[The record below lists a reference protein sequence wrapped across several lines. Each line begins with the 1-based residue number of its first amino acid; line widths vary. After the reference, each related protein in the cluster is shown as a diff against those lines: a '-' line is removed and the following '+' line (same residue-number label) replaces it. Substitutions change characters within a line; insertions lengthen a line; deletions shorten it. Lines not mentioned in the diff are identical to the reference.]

1 MIKYLGSKR
10 LLLDAIGAAVDSFG
24 DSQRVLDLFSGTS
37 RVGHSLKR
45 RGHYVIANDHLHFA
59 ANLARTYV
67 EADGRR
73 YREEAAR
80 IIEELNSVEGAPGYV
95 TQTFCIDSR
104 YFRPEN
110 GARIDAIRD
119 RIAALARDGA
129 IDPTLKAILL
139 TSLIEAADRVDS
151 TTGVQMA
158 YLKAWAKR
166 AYNPLSLRLPDLLD
180 GPGEAHLLDA
190 AEAAAFEVDVAYLD
204 PPYNQHRYIGNYH
217 VWETITRWDEPEA
230 YGIARKRVQAREH
243 KSSFNSKREIEGA
256 MREVLEN
263 LRAKQLIIS
272 FNNEGYLSR
281 ETLEEMLSEYG
292 HVETVAIDFKRYVGA
307 QIGIYNLS
315 GEKVGKVGK
324 LRNIEFLFIVSQ
336 DPAAARHAA
345 EEVARAEE
353 ARRSALRR
361 PETKRSPN
369 TLPKTAKDE
378 LKERPTRS

>member
-10 LLLDAIGAAVDSFG
+10 LLLGAIGAAVDAFG
-24 DSQRVLDLFSGTS
+24 ESRRVLDLFSGTS
-37 RVGHSLKR
+37 RVGHSLKS

-67 EADGRR
+67 EADARE
-73 YREEAAR
+73 YLEEATR
-80 IIEELNSVEGAPGYV
+80 LIDELNTVEGAPGYV
-95 TQTFCIDSR
+95 TQTFCIDAR

-110 GARIDAIRD
+110 GARIDAIRA
-119 RIAALARDGA
+119 RIEELAPEP
-129 IDPTLKAILL
+129 ILKAILL

-158 YLKAWAKR
+158 YLKDWAKR
-166 AYNPLSLRLPDLLD
+166 AYNPLSLRVPAMLD
-180 GPGEAHLLDA
+180 GPGEAHRLDA
-190 AEAAAFEVDVAYLD
+190 IDAAASVEVDVAYLD

-217 VWETITRWDEPEA
+217 VWETITRWDDPEA
-230 YGIARKRVQAREH
+230 YGIARKRVQA
-243 KSSFNSKREIEGA
+243 KSHRSPFNSKREIESA
-256 MREVLEN
+256 MRAVLEN
-263 LRAKQLIIS
+263 LRAKQLIVS

-281 ETLEEMLSEYG
+281 DTLEEMLSDYG

-315 GEKVGKVGK
+315 GKKVGKVGR

-336 DPAAARHAA
+336 DPAAARYAA

-353 ARRSALRR
+353 ERRGSARER
-361 PETKRSPN
+361 
-369 TLPKTAKDE
+369 
-378 LKERPTRS
+378 KEARLAE

>member
-10 LLLDAIGAAVDSFG
+10 LLLGAIGAAVDAFG
-24 DSQRVLDLFSGTS
+24 ESRRVLDLFSGTS
-37 RVGHSLKR
+37 RVGHSLKS

-67 EADGRR
+67 EADARK

-80 IIEELNSVEGAPGYV
+80 LIEELNAIEGEPGYV
-95 TQTFCIDSR
+95 TQTFCIDAR

-110 GARIDAIRD
+110 GARIDAIRAH
-119 RIAALARDGA
+119 IEALELE
-129 IDPTLKAILL
+129 PVMKAILL

-158 YLKAWAKR
+158 YLKEWAKR
-166 AYNPLSLRLPDLLD
+166 AYNPLSLRVPALLD
-180 GPGEAHLLDA
+180 GRGEAYRLEA
-190 AEAAAFEVDVAYLD
+190 EEAAAAVEVDVAYLD

-217 VWETITRWDEPEA
+217 VWETITRWDHPEV
-230 YGIARKRVQAREH
+230 YGIAKKRIQA
-243 KSSFNSKREIEGA
+243 KSHRSPFNSKREIEGA
-256 MREVLEN
+256 MRGVLER
-263 LRAKQLIIS
+263 LRADQLIVS

-281 ETLEEMLSEYG
+281 ETLEGMLSDYG
-292 HVETVAIDFKRYVGA
+292 HVETVAIDFKRYIGA

-336 DPAAARHAA
+336 DPAAARFAA
-345 EEVARAEE
+345 EEVGRAEE
-353 ARRSALRR
+353 ARRASTRARQPAR
-361 PETKRSPN
+361 P
-369 TLPKTAKDE
+369 AQ
-378 LKERPTRS
+378 